1 MMAHGPRQR
10 NRFRRRMKGLTDY
23 RRRLKLLKSRKS
35 RAVVR
40 VSNTRTT
47 CQLVD
52 WSAGGD
58 KVNITQ
64 TGGDLVVNYGW
75 PENLSQKNIPAS
87 YLVGFAMGKAAVAAG
102 HSEAVLD
109 IGLAASSSG
118 SRVFAA
124 LKGMVDAGL
133 DIPHSDEI
141 IPSDDRISGS
151 HVNDSFAAAIEKTKA
166 KIEEAY

>member
-10 NRFRRRMKGLTDY
+10 NRFRRRIKGLTDY

-64 TGGDLVVNYGW
+64 TGGDLVANYGW

-151 HVNDSFAAAIEKTKA
+151 HVDDSFAAAIETTKA

>member
-64 TGGDLVVNYGW
+64 TGGDLVA
-75 PENLSQKNIPAS
+75 NL
-87 YLVGFAMGKAAVAAG
+87 
-102 HSEAVLD
+102 
-109 IGLAASSSG
+109 
-118 SRVFAA
+118 
-124 LKGMVDAGL
+124 AGL
-133 DIPHSDEI
+133 
-141 IPSDDRISGS
+141 R
-151 HVNDSFAAAIEKTKA
+151 T
-166 KIEEAY
+166 

>member
-64 TGGDLVVNYGW
+64 TGGDLVANYGW

-124 LKGMVDAGL
+124 IKGMVDAGL

-151 HVNDSFAAAIEKTKA
+151 HVDDSFAAAIETTKA

>member
-1 MMAHGPRQR
+1 M
-10 NRFRRRMKGLTDY
+10 
-23 RRRLKLLKSRKS
+23 
-35 RAVVR
+35 
-40 VSNTRTT
+40 
-47 CQLVD
+47 
-52 WSAGGD
+52 
-58 KVNITQ
+58 NITQ
-64 TGGDLVVNYGW
+64 TGGDLVANYGW

-151 HVNDSFAAAIEKTKA
+151 HVDDSFAAAIETTKA

>member
-23 RRRLKLLKSRKS
+23 RRRLKLLKSLKS

-64 TGGDLVVNYGW
+64 TGGDLVANYGW

-102 HSEAVLD
+102 HSQAVLD

-151 HVNDSFAAAIEKTKA
+151 HVDDSFAAAIETTKA

>member
-1 MMAHGPRQR
+1 LAEG
-10 NRFRRRMKGLTDY
+10 D
-23 RRRLKLLKSRKS
+23 
-35 RAVVR
+35 R
-40 VSNTRTT
+40 VS
-47 CQLVD
+47 
-52 WSAGGD
+52 
-58 KVNITQ
+58 ITK
-64 TGGDLVVNYGW
+64 TGGDLVANYGW
-75 PENLSQKNIPAS
+75 PENMSQKNIPAS

-133 DIPHSDEI
+133 EIPHSDEI
-141 IPSDDRISGS
+141 IPDDDRLSGA
-151 HVNDSFAAAIEKTKA
+151 HVDGAFAAALETTKA

>member
-151 HVNDSFAAAIEKTKA
+151 HVDDSFAAAIETTKA